1 MSVQRIVEESP
12 AIELQSENQYTSSE
26 TNEPSK
32 YHIKFEQIY
41 LSKVNRRLYKLGIDS
56 RLIYSAESLG
66 ERWNLGAN
74 DAKRGSIA

>member
-1 MSVQRIVEESP
+1 MSVQQIVEESP

-56 RLIYSAESLG
+56 RLILFSRITGRKMEP
-66 ERWNLGAN
+66 R
-74 DAKRGSIA
+74 RQ